1 MDVRSAF
8 LLPYFIEISVFIAN
22 CVDPD
27 LTPRSLASDLDLHCL
42 PTFILLALG
51 INGLNFVLNNK
62 RDFTISKED
71 ISSKEGDIQGLLLL
85 YGLILLD
92 RLY

>member
-1 MDVRSAF
+1 M
-8 LLPYFIEISVFIAN
+8 
-22 CVDPD
+22 
-27 LTPRSLASDLDLHCL
+27 PRSLASYLDLHCL
-42 PTFILLALG
+42 PTFIILALG

-62 RDFTISKED
+62 RDFTISKD

-92 RLY
+92 RFY